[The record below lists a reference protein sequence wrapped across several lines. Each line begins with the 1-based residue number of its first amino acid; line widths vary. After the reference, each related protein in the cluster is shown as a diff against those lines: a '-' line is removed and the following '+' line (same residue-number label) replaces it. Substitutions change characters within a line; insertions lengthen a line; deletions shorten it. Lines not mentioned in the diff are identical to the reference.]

1 MPTIIQSSGIF
12 KVKRRH
18 PGASEERTLQTEWVK
33 WYRGPSEEGRFVGQQ
48 AYSQAKRE
56 FEAYLDDP
64 ETEGAGMVYLELL
77 EATQEELDTK
87 WA

>member
-1 MPTIIQSSGIF
+1 
-12 KVKRRH
+12 
-18 PGASEERTLQTEWVK
+18 
-33 WYRGPSEEGRFVGQQ
+33 VGQQ